1 MILTY
6 ILQTFTGILGIMIL
20 TVSARAVRIRSKAI
34 SLEHPFEHGT
44 SPLGNPAKPSDAVR
58 HVQESNLA
66 RELREEVDETRLHGP
81 LSFGEGSGA

>member
-1 MILTY
+1 
-6 ILQTFTGILGIMIL
+6 MIL
-20 TVSARAVRIRSKAI
+20 TVSARALRIRSKAI

-44 SPLGNPAKPSDAVR
+44 SPRGNPAKPSDAV